1 MAIECLVLGTRQRA
15 PLCTLLRTQCSITT
29 TLTLVIEGAGQEV
42 GKSCVVVT
50 IGGKRVMFDC
60 GMHMGYHD
68 HRHYPDFARA
78 LTAWG
83 APDFTTA
90 ISCVVI
96 THLCVADK
104 QFYPFLFFFLYTGNF
119 LQILVDWLWAEEAC
133 AVQPLGSYRGAALL
147 HRGLRVPRPHLHDGE
162 L

>member
-1 MAIECLVLGTRQRA
+1 M
-15 PLCTLLRTQCSITT
+15 
-29 TLTLVIEGAGQEV
+29 LTLVIAGAGQEV

-68 HRHYPDFARA
+68 DRHYPDFARA
-78 LTAWG
+78 LAAWG

-104 QFYPFLFFFLYTGNF
+104 HFTLSSFFFFFY
-119 LQILVDWLWAEEAC
+119 W
-133 AVQPLGSYRGAALL
+133 
-147 HRGLRVPRPHLHDGE
+147 
-162 L
+162 

>member
-1 MAIECLVLGTRQRA
+1 M
-15 PLCTLLRTQCSITT
+15 
-29 TLTLVIEGAGQEV
+29 LTLVIAGAGQEV

-78 LTAWG
+78 LAAWG

-104 QFYPFLFFFLYTGNF
+104 HFTLSSFFFFLY
-119 LQILVDWLWAEEAC
+119 W
-133 AVQPLGSYRGAALL
+133 
-147 HRGLRVPRPHLHDGE
+147 
-162 L
+162 